1 MESSQQLKISPDFM
15 LYKGDGENPD
25 FFLFNVKEGQVFQIN
40 ATSYDFLNLCN
51 GERMLSEIFGEMAKL
66 YSAEQA
72 TLEKDFAPLIEQWSQ
87 LKIFM

>member
-1 MESSQQLKISPDFM
+1 M
-15 LYKGDGENPD
+15 LYKGDGDSPEY
-25 FFLFNVKEGQVFQIN
+25 FLFNVKEGQVFQIN

-66 YSAEQA
+66 YSAEQSI
-72 TLEKDFAPLIEQWSQ
+72 LEKDFTPLIEQWNV